1 MMIKSEAQQTTSP
14 LFLDEEENNL
24 EDVGNTLINTALP
37 FDRCVKI
44 DKEFEEELEDREAQ
58 MDKREFL
65 HELPKIKTTISK
77 SKKDVLS
84 WVGTKNILLW
94 VCEKFLT
101 PAVGTVISAASLCA
115 IVICLV
121 VSGLSDDLISA
132 GVAGAFFT
140 FLAVV
145 AFFWTAGEEVN
156 NIGYIHRKLDT
167 EDYLI
172 SNYVVDCPKSIKI
185 ELYECLKLKK
195 ELYARYVPQKQEL
208 QLFTN
213 NGEVSYYMEVD
224 SYESVKNLDK
234 DDFEY
239 QLSYFANQLIPNKF
253 YRISDIIIDKAV
265 EN

>member
-1 MMIKSEAQQTTSP
+1 MMMSRSEAQQTSSP
-14 LFLDEEENNL
+14 LFREKVQEQQDNL
-24 EDVGNTLINTALP
+24 KDTLP
-37 FDRCVKI
+37 FDRCIRVDEEFEKDLE
-44 DKEFEEELEDREAQ
+44 DKEVLI
-58 MDKREFL
+58 DKREFL
-65 HELPKIKTTISK
+65 YELPKIKTTISK
-77 SKKDVLS
+77 SKKDILS
-84 WVGTKNILLW
+84 WVGIKNITLW
-94 VCEKFLT
+94 VMDKFIK

-213 NGEVSYYMEVD
+213 NGEVSYYMEVV
-224 SYESVKNLDK
+224 SKT
-234 DDFEY
+234 
-239 QLSYFANQLIPNKF
+239 LIKTILN
-253 YRISDIIIDKAV
+253 IS
-265 EN
+265 

>member
-44 DKEFEEELEDREAQ
+44 DKEFEEELEDREVQ

-65 HELPKIKTTISK
+65 HELPKIKTTTSK

-132 GVAGAFFT
+132 GVAGAFLPFSQLLR
-140 FLAVV
+140 FSGQQV
-145 AFFWTAGEEVN
+145 
-156 NIGYIHRKLDT
+156 
-167 EDYLI
+167 
-172 SNYVVDCPKSIKI
+172 
-185 ELYECLKLKK
+185 KK
-195 ELYARYVPQKQEL
+195 
-208 QLFTN
+208 
-213 NGEVSYYMEVD
+213 
-224 SYESVKNLDK
+224 
-234 DDFEY
+234 
-239 QLSYFANQLIPNKF
+239 
-253 YRISDIIIDKAV
+253 
-265 EN
+265 

>member
-1 MMIKSEAQQTTSP
+1 MMSKSQAQQTTSP
-14 LFLDEEENNL
+14 LFIDEEENNL
-24 EDVGNTLINTALP
+24 DGVRGTLINATLP
-37 FDRCVKI
+37 FDRCVNI
-44 DKEFEEELEDREAQ
+44 DKELEEELEDREVQ

-65 HELPKIKTTISK
+65 HELPKIKTTTSK

-101 PAVGTVISAASLCA
+101 PIVGIVISAAFLCA

-132 GVAGAFFT
+132 GVAGALFVL
-140 FLAVV
+140 LAVV
-145 AFFWTAGEEVN
+145 AFFWTAGEEVD
-156 NIGYIHRKLDT
+156 NIGYIHRKLDAG
-167 EDYLI
+167 DYLI

-185 ELYECLKLKK
+185 ELYECLRLKK

-213 NGEVSYYMEVD
+213 DGEVSYYLEVD
-224 SYESVKNLDK
+224 PYESVKDLDR

-253 YRISDIIIDKAV
+253 YRISDIITDKAV
-265 EN
+265 KS